1 MEKQQEMKYQ
11 TMPDVK
17 ELLQILIENNQQQ
30 AAQSVV
36 FMMNLMDSMEGQLQ
50 SVNQELQAVRRE
62 LIGLQHIPGTTT
74 IKLRLSEMI
83 KGLEEKVHRL
93 QEQIK
98 HMKVKLNHKANQVI
112 RDFKKRGAVT
122 LGNVTKALGITVAL
136 SALNKSF
143 EQGFAN
149 MDQGIAKINNIEQ
162 TYREAVGRVKNAGRV
177 LVGKEVEKEVVYPEK
192 GLFAALRKPYQSMK
206 NVYAL
211 GSAEIKR
218 AFTKVTQIEMS
229 GKQAKTR
236 KKSISQR
243 IKELKEKQGNK
254 EAVQPTKMKGK
265 EQEYGR

>member
-1 MEKQQEMKYQ
+1 MKYQ

-36 FMMNLMDSMEGQLQ
+36 FMMNFMDSMEEQLQ
-50 SVNQELQAVRRE
+50 SVNQGLQAVRKE
-62 LIGLQHIPGTTT
+62 LTGLQQHTPENTM
-74 IKLRLSEMI
+74 KVRLSELI
-83 KGLEEKVHRL
+83 KGLEEKVHQL
-93 QEQIK
+93 QEQITQ
-98 HMKVKLNHKANQVI
+98 MKVKLNHKANQVI
-112 RDFKKRGAVT
+112 RDFKKRGAAA
-122 LGNVTKALGITVAL
+122 LGNVTKALGIAAVL

-149 MDQGIAKINNIEQ
+149 MDQGIAKINDIEQ

-177 LVGKEVEKEVVYPEK
+177 LVGKEIEKEVVYPEK
-192 GLFAALRKPYQSMK
+192 GLFAALRKPFQSMK

-211 GSAEIKR
+211 GGAETKR
-218 AFTKVTQIEMS
+218 AFTKVTQIEKS
-229 GKQAKTR
+229 GEQAKTG

-243 IKELKEKQGNK
+243 LKELKEKQENK